1 MSAMN
6 VDQVWEAVRNFTP
19 EQLQRLRTFLDA
31 LLENPALLRK
41 KAEELTPED
50 KVTLALLKDGLL
62 SKIPRPP
69 TEEDIKRF
77 REFKPVEIEGEP
89 LSETIV
95 RERR

>member
-31 LLENPALLRK
+31 LLENPVLLRK

-62 SKIPRPP
+62 TKIPRPP
-69 TEEDIKRF
+69 TQEDITRF
-77 REFKPVEIEGEP
+77 PEFKPVDSEGGP
-89 LSETIV
+89 LSEPMV